1 MSDTGRPS
9 GPHTPF
15 AAFGFTEVTAEQV
28 PPGSAVLMPEPVH
41 PDRQDPARE
50 YVYGMPVDGIAAIR
64 TQEDRTVANPTADA
78 PTSGLEL
85 TDAQRDQIVAW
96 FTSAL
101 PTGAD
106 AAKAAADAGAELDR
120 IDQALR
126 DAGIEYPL
134 GARGVRDLANQRD
147 GADEAR
153 DEALAKL
160 RRYKDGAEAA
170 DGEQMTAHQLARKLL
185 EGPDWPVE
193 VQASWDSVTDVARYL
208 GKVAILVEGEEP
220 VDIPDVW

>member
-1 MSDTGRPS
+1 M
-9 GPHTPF
+9 
-15 AAFGFTEVTAEQV
+15 
-28 PPGSAVLMPEPVH
+28 
-41 PDRQDPARE
+41 
-50 YVYGMPVDGIAAIR
+50 DGIAAIR

-120 IDQALR
+120 IGPRRSETPGSNTRSERRQAW
-126 DAGIEYPL
+126 
-134 GARGVRDLANQRD
+134 RDLANQRD

-153 DEALAKL
+153 DEALAQAPQVT
-160 RRYKDGAEAA
+160 RTEPEAA
-170 DGEQMTAHQLARKLL
+170 DGRADDRAPAAPGSSWKAPT
-185 EGPDWPVE
+185 GP
-193 VQASWDSVTDVARYL
+193 
-208 GKVAILVEGEEP
+208 
-220 VDIPDVW
+220 